1 MEKDLVVLSHIKRV
15 KVFANQ
21 LEVGM
26 FVSDIDRDWSE
37 TSFLLQGF
45 TLQDQED
52 VQSVQKQCEYVY
64 IDFSDEN
71 DYKQFR
77 AKTTVSKTLKEQYD
91 KELSAASIKAEIR
104 PATKA
109 YKHSKGVI
117 KGVLDRVMLGENFE
131 IAAVKKHVKECVDS
145 IVRNQNAMLMMT
157 LIKHKDEY
165 TAEHCLNVGVLSIAF
180 AKFLGYE
187 RDQLEEIGLAGMLHD
202 IGKVKVP
209 DEILNKPG
217 KLTTEEM
224 AIMREHAKLG
234 YEILLSK
241 KDVAASA
248 VDVAYSHHER
258 LDGEGYPRALEG
270 HQISDYARLI
280 AIVDCFD
287 AVTSDRCYDRSR
299 SILDAY
305 KVLMQGR
312 DTHFDAQLV
321 TKFIEWRGIYPPG
334 SIVEME
340 NGEVG
345 IVLAT
350 NKRYKLRPKI
360 LMVLDELKEKR
371 RKERI
376 IDMSKLDLDAS
387 AQTYR
392 IIKAIPNHAFGIDL
406 QDYVDKGLSIA
417 AV

>member
-157 LIKHKDEY
+157 LI
-165 TAEHCLNVGVLSIAF
+165 V
-180 AKFLGYE
+180 
-187 RDQLEEIGLAGMLHD
+187 M
-202 IGKVKVP
+202 
-209 DEILNKPG
+209 
-217 KLTTEEM
+217 
-224 AIMREHAKLG
+224 
-234 YEILLSK
+234 
-241 KDVAASA
+241 
-248 VDVAYSHHER
+248 
-258 LDGEGYPRALEG
+258 
-270 HQISDYARLI
+270 
-280 AIVDCFD
+280 
-287 AVTSDRCYDRSR
+287 
-299 SILDAY
+299 
-305 KVLMQGR
+305 
-312 DTHFDAQLV
+312 TH
-321 TKFIEWRGIYPPG
+321 
-334 SIVEME
+334 
-340 NGEVG
+340 
-345 IVLAT
+345 
-350 NKRYKLRPKI
+350 
-360 LMVLDELKEKR
+360 
-371 RKERI
+371 
-376 IDMSKLDLDAS
+376 
-387 AQTYR
+387 
-392 IIKAIPNHAFGIDL
+392 
-406 QDYVDKGLSIA
+406 
-417 AV
+417 